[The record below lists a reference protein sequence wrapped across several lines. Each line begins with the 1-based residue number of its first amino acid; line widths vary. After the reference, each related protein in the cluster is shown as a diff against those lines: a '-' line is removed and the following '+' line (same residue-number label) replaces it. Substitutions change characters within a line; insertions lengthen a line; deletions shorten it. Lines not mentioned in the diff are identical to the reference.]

1 MRSCPSPTLRSSF
14 APNTSSVEGLEA
26 EVGIEVKCVACY
38 FKAGATAEL
47 TIKGEFD
54 FGESIKNVTAQ
65 LGDELKNVTVS
76 AAESVG
82 RMVNGVYEEIK
93 DLFDPEDDFDIDDL
107 IDLSDFEIDTDF
119 DIELTPL
126 PEIQLLF
133 QIDHMDLYMEIET
146 TIKASTTLT
155 IPLYQS
161 QTALG
166 IALSENMEV
175 GLFVTMDLIL
185 SAEGEITLSSG
196 FHIVFD
202 DPIGFNIAMF
212 SSDVSDIIL

>member
-1 MRSCPSPTLRSSF
+1 LPTLHSSF
-14 APNTSSVEGLEA
+14 APNTSSVEGLEI
-26 EVGIEVKCVACY
+26 ELGIEVTCATCY
-38 FKAGATAEL
+38 FKAGATAQL
-47 TIKGEFD
+47 TINGEFD
-54 FGESIKNVTAQ
+54 FGERISNVTEQ
-65 LGDELKNVTVS
+65 LGDELKNMTVS
-76 AAESVG
+76 AAESIG
-82 RMVNGVYEEIK
+82 DMLEGVWEEIK

-107 IDLSDFEIDTDF
+107 IDLNDFEIDTDF
-119 DIELTPL
+119 DIELAPL

-133 QIDHMDLYMEIET
+133 QIDHLDLYMEIDT

-155 IPLYQS
+155 IPLYKS

-185 SAEGEITLSSG
+185 SAEGEITLRSG

-202 DPIGFNIAMF
+202 DPVGFNIAMF
-212 SSDVSDIIL
+212 SKDVSDIIL